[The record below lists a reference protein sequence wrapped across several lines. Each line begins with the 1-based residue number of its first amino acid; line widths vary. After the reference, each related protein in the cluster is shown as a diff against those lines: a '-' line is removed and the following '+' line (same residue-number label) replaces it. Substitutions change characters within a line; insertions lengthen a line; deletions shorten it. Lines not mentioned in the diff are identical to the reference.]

1 MATIS
6 VVISAFNEQEKLARC
21 LASVSWADEIIV
33 IDNSSTDKTAHI
45 AKKMGATVYE
55 RPNNP
60 MLNVNKNFGFSK
72 ATSDWIFCLDADE
85 EVPEELAREIKKTIK
100 DPGDAVGF
108 WMPRKNIIF
117 GKWIRHG
124 LWWPDQHLRLFARN
138 KGRFAEKHVHEYVDV
153 AGPTATL
160 AAPFVH
166 HNYES
171 ISQYLRKLDTL
182 YTENEVKNLL
192 SANYQFVW
200 SDVIR
205 FPVSDFVKIFF
216 AQEGYKDGLHGLVL
230 ALLQAFY
237 SFVVAVKLW
246 EKSGFV
252 ERSITSEAVSEQ
264 FVWAKREIHFWSL
277 TAHIKQ
283 TSSFIKR
290 IVLRVRK
297 KVL

>member
-6 VVISAFNEQEKLARC
+6 VVISAFNEEEKLARC
-21 LASVSWADEIIV
+21 LASVAWADEIV
-33 IDNSSTDKTAHI
+33 LVDNSSTDKTASI
-45 AKKMGATVYE
+45 ARKMGATVYE

-60 MLNVNKNFGFSK
+60 MLNVNKNFGFTK
-72 ATSDWIFCLDADE
+72 ATSDWILCLDADE
-85 EVPEELAREIKKTIK
+85 EVPADLAQEIKKTVK
-100 DPGDAVGF
+100 DAGEVVGF

-124 LWWPDQHLRLFARN
+124 LWWPDQHLRLFRKD
-138 KGRFAEKHVHEYVDV
+138 KGRFAQKHVHEYIEV

-160 AAPFVH
+160 NTPFVH
-166 HNYES
+166 YNYQS

-182 YTENEVKNLL
+182 YTENEVNNLL
-192 SANYQFVW
+192 SANYQFAW

-246 EKSGFV
+246 ERSGFV
-252 ERSITSEAVSEQ
+252 ERSITPHAVSEQ
-264 FVWAKREIHFWSL
+264 FAWAKREIHFWSL
-277 TAHIKQ
+277 TTQIKQ
-283 TSSFIKR
+283 SSSFVKR
-290 IVLRVRK
+290 FLLKIRK
-297 KVL
+297 KLL

>member
-21 LASVSWADEIIV
+21 LASVAWADEIV
-33 IDNSSTDKTAHI
+33 LIDNSSTDKTASI
-45 AKKMGATVYE
+45 AKKMGAMVYE

-60 MLNVNKNFGFSK
+60 MLNVNKNFGFTK
-72 ATSDWIFCLDADE
+72 ATSDWILCLDADE

-100 DPGDAVGF
+100 DPGENVGF

-117 GKWIRHG
+117 GRWIRHG
-124 LWWPDQHLRLFARN
+124 LWWPDQHLRLFGRD
-138 KGRFAEKHVHEYVDV
+138 KGRFAEKHVHEYIDV
-153 AGPTATL
+153 SGPTATL
-160 AAPFVH
+160 TAPFVH
-166 HNYES
+166 YNYES

-192 SANYQFVW
+192 SANYQFAW

-237 SFVVAVKLW
+237 SFVVAIKLW

-252 ERSITSEAVSEQ
+252 ERSITSDAVSEQ

-283 TSSFIKR
+283 TSSVFKR
-290 IVLRVRK
+290 IILRVRK
-297 KVL
+297 KLL